1 VEEGEVDARERNDRP
16 GEEAL
21 RGALRRWRDWREEGQ
36 TVDGVALAPRCVH
49 GVLVKDAVDDLREEM
64 ARVRGEL
71 EWVRRVIVAGIVS
84 AALTTL
90 LRWAG
95 M

>member
-1 VEEGEVDARERNDRP
+1 MGTRDRGGGS

-21 RGALRRWRDWREEGQ
+21 RGALRRWRDWREEGEK
-36 TVDGVALAPRCVH
+36 VDGVALAPRCVH

-64 ARVRGEL
+64 ARVRAEP

-84 AALTTL
+84 AALSTL